1 MKDMPAS
8 AMGRAAADAAGAFG
22 SSVGEVWKAMSGL
35 ALPLPALSRVQQDY
49 LQQATALWNQTV
61 AGLSAGGA
69 DEAPAAPLPDRRFGA
84 AEWAANPAAAYT
96 AQMYLLNA
104 RTLLQLADSI
114 EGDEKTRQRIRF
126 AVQQWVDAA
135 SPSNFLALNPE
146 AQHKAVETKGQ
157 SIAQGLQHLWHDLRQ
172 GHLSQ
177 TDESVFEVGRNV
189 ATTQGSVVYENELL
203 QLLE

>member
-69 DEAPAAPLPDRRFGA
+69 DEAPPR
-84 AEWAANPAAAYT
+84 
-96 AQMYLLNA
+96 
-104 RTLLQLADSI
+104 
-114 EGDEKTRQRIRF
+114 
-126 AVQQWVDAA
+126 
-135 SPSNFLALNPE
+135 ALG
-146 AQHKAVETKGQ
+146 GQ
-157 SIAQGLQHLWHDLRQ
+157 KIFPPKNGT
-172 GHLSQ
+172 GTTPKSQ
-177 TDESVFEVGRNV
+177 FP
-189 ATTQGSVVYENELL
+189 
-203 QLLE
+203 